1 MRYLKP
7 RVMLPEFLLLAKT
20 EVSAAPG
27 PLGFE
32 MPRICIQVKSS
43 NTPADVK
50 VLRELQGVMSKVR
63 AEQGLFVSWGGY
75 NSEAKKEAK
84 DAFFTIRLWDQ
95 GNILHEIFKYY
106 EKFDDELKAE
116 LPLKRIWGLVVE
128 E

>member
-1 MRYLKP
+1 MEKRKDAGKDGGIDIL
-7 RVMLPEFLLLAKT
+7 
-20 EVSAAPG
+20 AAPG

-43 NTPADVK
+43 NTPADLK
-50 VLRELQGVMSKVR
+50 VLRELQGVMPKVR

-75 NSEAKKEAK
+75 NSEARKEAK
-84 DAFFTIRLWDQ
+84 DTFFTIRLWDQ